1 VVAAPTGS
9 LAAASTWGVF
19 AVCRGY
25 AAPRGR
31 NINTVE
37 TGQTRDVRHNGSVT
51 TAETVGERVA
61 SLRKLRGI
69 TGRELARRA
78 YVSYSL
84 VSKVETG
91 RVPASPAFM
100 AAAARALRVDVTQLT
115 GQPYRGTTPSTDRIH
130 EAVPQVRR
138 ELVAYGLPPADDDPS
153 PRSLDWLRRAVAE
166 VSALRHSSD
175 LLHLGRALPG
185 ILAELR
191 ATAIASEGRERERIN
206 SLLAETYAAAGQLVW
221 NLGYSDLWSITVDRY
236 EWAAARSGDP
246 LAVCVGDYLRCGDL
260 LITGDLAAAGRA
272 LAPAFARLEADLA
285 LADAPTL
292 SIWGSLHL
300 KAALVAARA
309 GDAATTWQHHAEAQT
324 AAARIGADRDDYRL
338 CFGPTNVG
346 IWSVGL
352 AVELY
357 DGATAISHAQHV
369 QIPRTAQRERVGHHH
384 IDLARG
390 RLWHGDRRGALEDL
404 LTARSIAPQ
413 QTRYHPMVRETL
425 HALARAE
432 RRATGSLRELAAWV
446 GIENR

>member
-1 VVAAPTGS
+1 MRPQG
-9 LAAASTWGVF
+9 
-19 AVCRGY
+19 
-25 AAPRGR
+25 GR
-31 NINTVE
+31 NINTVA
-37 TGQTRDVRHNGSVT
+37 TRQTRDVRHNGSVT

-61 SLRKLRGI
+61 ALRKLRGI
-69 TGRELARRA
+69 TGRDLARRA

-115 GQPYRGTTPSTDRIH
+115 GQPYRGTTPSSDRIH
-130 EAVPQVRR
+130 EAIAPVRR
-138 ELVAYGLPPADDDPS
+138 ELVAYGLPPADDDPP
-153 PRSLDWLRRAVAE
+153 PRSLDRLRHAVAE
-166 VSALRHSSD
+166 ISALRHRSD
-175 LLHLGRALPG
+175 LLHLGNELPG
-185 ILAELR
+185 LLAELR
-191 ATAIASEGRERERIN
+191 AATATSEGHEQERVYG
-206 SLLAETYAAAGQLVW
+206 LLAEAYAAAGQLVW
-221 NLGYSDLWSITVDRY
+221 RLGYIDLSSVTVDRY

-260 LITGDLAAAGRA
+260 LAAGDFPAAR
-272 LAPAFARLEADLA
+272 LILQPAFARLESQLTH
-285 LADAPTL
+285 ADAPTL
-292 SIWGSLHL
+292 SIWGNLHL
-300 KAALVAARA
+300 KAALAAARA
-309 GDAATTWQHHAEAQT
+309 GDTATTWQHYAEAH
-324 AAARIGADRDDYRL
+324 AVAERIGTDRDDYRL

-352 AVELY
+352 AVELC
-357 DGATAISHAQHV
+357 DGAAALTNVKRLH
-369 QIPRTAQRERVGHHH
+369 IPTTTPRERVGHHH

-446 GIENR
+446 GIEDR